1 MAKDRGKPGEVIG
14 KIGHSGY
21 LTKGSD
27 SGSERTEMKPGG
39 NYTQPVYDPVT
50 EITTYEVYVNW
61 QLVAIEEDDVTA
73 TEKLREKLNGRHV
86 V

>member
-27 SGSERTEMKPGG
+27 AGSERTEMKPGG
-39 NYTQPVYDPVT
+39 N
-50 EITTYEVYVNW
+50 
-61 QLVAIEEDDVTA
+61 
-73 TEKLREKLNGRHV
+73 
-86 V
+86 